1 MKLFI
6 RKLKF
11 TTFFLV
17 YDTTYGRVGAP
28 CTICD
33 IELVSWEE
41 GNYRV
46 TDKPY
51 PRGEVILG
59 GDNISAGYYKLPDKT
74 NEDFYEADGKR
85 WFKTGDICEV
95 HEDGVVKI
103 IGEWISF

>member
-1 MKLFI
+1 MFS
-6 RKLKF
+6 F
-11 TTFFLV
+11 PV
-17 YDTTYGRVGAP
+17 YDTTFGRVGAP

-33 IELVSWEE
+33 IKLVNWEE

-59 GDNISAGYYKLPDKT
+59 GENISAGYYKLPDKT
-74 NEDFYEADGKR
+74 NEDFLEADGKR
-85 WFKTGDICEV
+85 WFKTGDICEI

-103 IGEWISF
+103 IGKIFCKISRFN